1 MMHKGYLIISGV
13 RCWAVER
20 RAIIN
25 MIGYVHRTKKTK
37 GSGKVKTEN
46 QIRLRRNGIS
56 QEFVE
61 LVLRKESK
69 MGRIYDKGSNT

>member
-25 MIGYVHRTKKTK
+25 MIGYVRRTKKNK
-37 GSGKVKTEN
+37 RQWKSKN
-46 QIRLRRNGIS
+46 
-56 QEFVE
+56 
-61 LVLRKESK
+61 RKPDTLEK
-69 MGRIYDKGSNT
+69 KWY